1 MRAISKDWHGMR
13 RFRLRRLWRVNCEA
27 LMRAAGQNLKRL
39 LNKRGWGRHPFP
51 AEALCAF
58 FLVFLGGLPL
68 LLGGAVCFFVNEPRF
83 LTPLV
88 AIHPPLLMSFERAF
102 FNRLK
107 PGLCTI

>member
-1 MRAISKDWHGMR
+1 MR

-27 LMRAAGQNLKRL
+27 LMRAAGQNLKRML
-39 LNKRGWGRHPFP
+39 KNRGWGRHSFP

-58 FLVFLGGLPL
+58 FLAVFRWVTPP
-68 LLGGAVCFFVNEPRF
+68 LGGAVCFFLNEPRF

-88 AIHPPLLMSFERAF
+88 VIHRPLLMSFESAF

-107 PGLCTI
+107 PCATLET